1 MKEGR
6 GRSSGMREAKE
17 EIERDLK
24 RWREICTHHEG
35 IDKEV
40 VVLEGIECGR
50 GVDSVLVALAQFQ
63 SCHNRGQTTKH
74 RVEEQLHFHSANYF
88 SVFLSQF
95 LFLCELSERWTKP
108 GRVIYMP
115 LNAAFIRC
123 SHSTLTKLVK
133 PVLPLWYRHSPVIHL
148 LSTCT
153 KKKKK
158 TKENSV
164 TCNPFFF

>member
-6 GRSSGMREAKE
+6 GRSSEMREAKE

-35 IDKEV
+35 IDKKV

-50 GVDSVLVALAQFQ
+50 CVDSVLVALAQFQ

-74 RVEEQLHFHSANYF
+74 RVEEQLHFHSPNYFSF
-88 SVFLSQF
+88 SVFLFLF
-95 LFLCELSERWTKP
+95 LFLCEFSERGTKP

-123 SHSTLTKLVK
+123 SHSTLRKLVK
-133 PVLPLWYRHSPVIHL
+133 PVLHL
-148 LSTCT
+148 
-153 KKKKK
+153 
-158 TKENSV
+158 
-164 TCNPFFF
+164 